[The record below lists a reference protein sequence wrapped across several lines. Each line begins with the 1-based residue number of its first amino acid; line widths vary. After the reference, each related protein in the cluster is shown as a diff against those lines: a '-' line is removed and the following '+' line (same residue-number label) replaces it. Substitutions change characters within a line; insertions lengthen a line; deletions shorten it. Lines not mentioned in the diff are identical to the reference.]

1 MSLFITSQKA
11 QCATKNLKTAAVD
24 EQGLAHSIGK
34 GSSSSSRALEGSV
47 GIGVSIGSKKLK
59 TTAFDEQGLAH
70 SIGKGSRSSSR
81 ALEGSIGIGIGI
93 DIVKS

>member
-11 QCATKNLKTAAVD
+11 QCATKNLKTAAFD

-34 GSSSSSRALEGSV
+34 GSSS
-47 GIGVSIGSKKLK
+47 
-59 TTAFDEQGLAH
+59 T
-70 SIGKGSRSSSR
+70 R

-93 DIVKS
+93 GIDILKT